1 MVFLHTVAKN
11 NPSLGCL
18 IFYRLIPKIRLR
30 AKDFVNLCI
39 TVWQYSSGHS
49 LFPVRNVCRS
59 EPNSLETFMA
69 LSARSEGRG
78 GHDISRMS
86 IAAWCIF
93 ASIGLFFFV
102 VVVVCLFVCF
112 VCFFFFVIRRV
123 FMQLASWSAEE
134 TNVLLGRQ
142 LHFFKY
148 IQVVLVGYL

>member
-11 NPSLGCL
+11 NPSLGGL
-18 IFYRLIPKIRLR
+18 IFYRLIPKIRPR

-49 LFPVRNVCRS
+49 LLQVRNVCRS

-93 ASIGLFFFV
+93 ASIGLFFLLLLLLF
-102 VVVVCLFVCF
+102 VCLFICLF
-112 VCFFFFVIRRV
+112 VLFVFF
-123 FMQLASWSAEE
+123 FMQLDSWSAEE
-134 TNVLLGRQ
+134 TNVLLVDNFISSNTYR
-142 LHFFKY
+142 
-148 IQVVLVGYL
+148 